1 MRNKVFKNYKKYK
14 KKLKEKEI
22 TFKMRKRVG
31 CNYTFLGLF
40 LTIRVHDLM
49 KVN

>member
-1 MRNKVFKNYKKYK
+1 MRTRFLKTARNT

-22 TFKMRKRVG
+22 TFKMRKGVG
-31 CNYTFLGLF
+31 CNYTFLGHF
-40 LTIRVHDLM
+40 LTIRVHDLI